1 MTTHVAE
8 KLNLVGRWVRH
19 SATAPWV
26 LIAFFVT
33 VHILAFQWLDQT
45 FGIVGRAFCLTY
57 MFVASRYWGTRG
69 GVLAAL
75 LTIPLHIFLSRN
87 AGLDVMPVGLSGP
100 IVLVAGGLFLGR
112 MGALRLRFQEELR
125 ERRHAEEELKRYQK
139 HLQNLVELRTSDLS
153 MTNTWLHQEIGER
166 KRIEAALR
174 DSEKRFRE
182 LADFL
187 PQTIF
192 EIDVEGRITFANRNA
207 LVNFGY
213 TQDDLGRGLN
223 ASQMVAPEDR
233 EIAMQQMMGVMQGE
247 TSAGRE
253 YKAIRRDGS
262 SFPVI
267 IYSNPIV
274 KEGIPLGLRGIIVDI
289 TEHKRLEQELFRS
302 QKMESVGRL
311 AGGVAHD
318 LNNFLTT
325 IVGYSELGMMKLET
339 TQPLYKDLEEILRAS
354 DRAAKLTRQLLAFS
368 RRQIT
373 EPEVIN
379 FNDVLGEMG
388 KMLRHLIGEDIDLET
403 SLAENLRSVK
413 VDPGQIEQ
421 VIANLAINAKDAMP
435 NGGKLT
441 LETANVRLDG
451 EFVSE
456 DVVVAPGDYVKLSVN
471 DTGVGIAKEDKE
483 HIFEPF
489 YTTKK
494 EGKGTGL
501 GLATCYGIVKQNGGY
516 IWADSKINKGTT
528 FKIYFPCV
536 EEISKAPA
544 KQESKEPLGK
554 GDETILLVED
564 ERSVRTISARLLR
577 EKGYRVLE
585 AANGKEALTIAASFE
600 SGQIHL
606 LVSDIVMPELGGR
619 ELADQL
625 LPEHPDMKVLF
636 ISGYPGEDVAR
647 RGGLSHGLVLLQ
659 KPFSPTLLEK
669 EVRRCLDRVSEHES
683 QV

>member
-1 MTTHVAE
+1 M
-8 KLNLVGRWVRH
+8 
-19 SATAPWV
+19 
-26 LIAFFVT
+26 
-33 VHILAFQWLDQT
+33 
-45 FGIVGRAFCLTY
+45 
-57 MFVASRYWGTRG
+57 
-69 GVLAAL
+69 
-75 LTIPLHIFLSRN
+75 
-87 AGLDVMPVGLSGP
+87 
-100 IVLVAGGLFLGR
+100 
-112 MGALRLRFQEELR
+112 RFQKELR
-125 ERRHAEEELKRYQK
+125 ERRYAEEELKKYQK

-213 TQDDLGRGLN
+213 TQDDLGRGLK

-233 EIAMQQMMGVMQGE
+233 EIAMQQMMKVVHGE

-262 SFPVI
+262 TFPVI

-274 KEGIPLGLRGIIVDI
+274 KEGTPLGLRGIIVDI

-388 KMLRHLIGEDIDLET
+388 KMLRHLVGEDIELVT
-403 SLAENLRSVK
+403 SKAEDLRSIK

-435 NGGKLT
+435 QGGKLT

-456 DVVVAPGDYVKLSVN
+456 NVVVAPGDYVKLAVT
-471 DTGVGIAKEDKE
+471 DTGVGIAREDKE

-528 FKIYFPCV
+528 FSIYFPCA
-536 EEISKAPA
+536 EEISKAPT
-544 KQESKEPLGK
+544 KQESKEHLRQGE
-554 GDETILLVED
+554 ETILLVED
-564 ERSVRTISARLLR
+564 EPSVRTVSARLLR

-585 AANGKEALTIAASFE
+585 AVNGKEALRIAARFE

-619 ELADQL
+619 ELAEQL

-659 KPFSPTLLEK
+659 KPFSPALLEK
-669 EVRRCLDRVSEHES
+669 EVRRCLDSVSEYKS
-683 QV
+683 QL